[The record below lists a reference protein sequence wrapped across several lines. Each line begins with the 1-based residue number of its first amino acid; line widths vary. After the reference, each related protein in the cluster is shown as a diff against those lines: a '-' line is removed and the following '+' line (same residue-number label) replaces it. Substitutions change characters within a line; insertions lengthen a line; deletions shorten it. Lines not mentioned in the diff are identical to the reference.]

1 MENRIAKVMFSAA
14 GGTASV
20 GSKTC
25 KLALPSSWLSR
36 MGITEDNRCVE
47 LLFTGDEIRIRLR
60 DTYDTFL
67 QSKTAM
73 GHEVY
78 RLHYYNDRDLC
89 TVILADFTDQ
99 TLYTE
104 NRTDQLVK
112 TAFGKKQL
120 LLWED
125 FVSFLEERCIPK
137 GRAGLREYLEAIGLD
152 EYDPWEIVKKT
163 QGRMAEDQQWIEI
176 EIL

>member
-1 MENRIAKVMFSAA
+1 
-14 GGTASV
+14 
-20 GSKTC
+20 
-25 KLALPSSWLSR
+25 
-36 MGITEDNRCVE
+36 
-47 LLFTGDEIRIRLR
+47 
-60 DTYDTFL
+60 
-67 QSKTAM
+67 M
-73 GHEVY
+73 GHGVY
-78 RLHYYNDRDLC
+78 RLHYYNDLDIC

-137 GRAGLREYLEAIGLD
+137 ERAGLREYLESIGLD